1 MRAIVAGY
9 PTSMGATS
17 WRGRLRDPVVWN
29 DGTQLLKTG
38 LAAVL
43 AWVLATE
50 VFSLSQSFLAPWAAL
65 LVVHATVYR
74 TFSRGLRQVAAA
86 VAGVLLAWAVGNAL
100 GLDTVSVALVIAL
113 GLAVGALPWFGEE
126 AITVAATAMVVLTT
140 GFSSDDSMLLDRLGD
155 TAIGIVVGLLV
166 NAAVWPPLRRR
177 TAITAMDHVDDD
189 IGELLAD
196 MGAKLVD
203 GCSDE
208 DVAAWVD
215 RTRELD
221 GDLDHAWALVRQAQE
236 SGRMNPR
243 RSARALR
250 DPQQWRALLRRMEQ
264 ALAETRSMARTLG
277 YQSASRDQWHPAF
290 REHWPVLVAD
300 AGLAIGDADPQ
311 AIGEV
316 RGRLDSLVDE
326 VGAVGASSPQWPV
339 YGALIINLRNTLDA
353 MDEVAAANP
362 LGQPPL
368 PIAPLQRL
376 GSSGRARLQAR
387 AAGDGHTSPDP

>member
-1 MRAIVAGY
+1 M
-9 PTSMGATS
+9 
-17 WRGRLRDPVVWN
+17 
-29 DGTQLLKTG
+29 
-38 LAAVL
+38 L

-86 VAGVLLAWAVGNAL
+86 VAGVVLAWAVGNAL
-100 GLDTVSVALVIAL
+100 GLDTVSVAVVLGL

-140 GFSSDDSMLLDRLGD
+140 GFSSDDSMLLERLGD

-177 TAITAMDHVDDD
+177 TAITAMNHIDDD
-189 IGELLAD
+189 IGELLVAI
-196 MGAKLVD
+196 GARVAD
-203 GCSDE
+203 GCDDD
-208 DVAAWVD
+208 DVAGWVD

-243 RSARALR
+243 RSARELR
-250 DPQQWRALLRRMEQ
+250 DPRQWRGLLRRMEQ
-264 ALAETRSMARTLG
+264 AVSETRSLARTLG
-277 YQSASRDQWHPAF
+277 YHSASRDQWHPAF
-290 REHWPVLVAD
+290 RERWPVLVGDAGRAVAGAD
-300 AGLAIGDADPQ
+300 ADAIR
-311 AIGEV
+311 EV
-316 RGRLDSLVDE
+316 RERLSALVDE
-326 VGAVGASSPQWPV
+326 VGAVGPSSSQWPV

-387 AAGDGHTSPDP
+387 AAGERHSPPDP

>member
-1 MRAIVAGY
+1 
-9 PTSMGATS
+9 MGTTV
-17 WRGRLRDPVVWN
+17 WRGRLRDPVFWN

-86 VAGVLLAWAVGNAL
+86 VAGVLLAWGVGNAL
-100 GLDTVSVALVIAL
+100 GLDTTSVALVIAL
-113 GLAVGALPWFGEE
+113 GLAVGALPWFGDE

-155 TAIGIVVGLLV
+155 TAIGIVVGLVV

-177 TAITAMDHVDDD
+177 TAITAMNHVDDD
-189 IGELLAD
+189 IGKLLAD
-196 MGAKLVD
+196 MGTRLVD
-203 GCSDE
+203 GCDDD
-208 DVAAWVD
+208 DVADWVD
-215 RTRELD
+215 RTRALD
-221 GDLDHAWALVRQAQE
+221 GDLDHAWSLVRQAQE

-243 RSARALR
+243 RSARELR
-250 DPQQWRALLRRMEQ
+250 DPHQWRALLRRMEQ
-264 ALAETRSMARTLG
+264 AVAETRSMARTLG
-277 YQSASRDQWHPAF
+277 YHSASRVQWHPVF
-290 REHWPVLVAD
+290 RDRWPLLVGD
-300 AGLAIGDADPQ
+300 AGRAIADADPQ
-311 AIGEV
+311 AIREV
-316 RGRLDSLVDE
+316 RERLSSLVDG
-326 VGAVGASSPQWPV
+326 VGTVGPSSPQWPV

-362 LGQPPL
+362 IGQPAL

-376 GSSGRARLQAR
+376 GSSGRARLQSR
-387 AAGDGHTSPDP
+387 AAGDGDTPPDP

>member
-1 MRAIVAGY
+1 MAD
-9 PTSMGATS
+9 
-17 WRGRLRDPVVWN
+17 WRGRVRDPVFW
-29 DGTQLLKTG
+29 DGVAQLVKTG

-86 VAGVLLAWAVGNAL
+86 VAGVVLAWGVGNAL
-100 GLDTVSVALVIAL
+100 GLDTFSVAVVLML
-113 GLAVGALPWFGEE
+113 GLVVGALPWFGEE

-140 GFSSDDSMLLDRLGD
+140 GFSDDDTMLLDRLGD

-177 TAITAMDHVDDD
+177 TAITAMNHIDDD

-196 MGAKLVD
+196 MGARLVH
-203 GCSDE
+203 GCEDD
-208 DVAAWVD
+208 DVAEWVD
-215 RTRELD
+215 RTRSLD

-243 RSARALR
+243 RSARELR
-250 DPQQWRALLRRMEQ
+250 DPRRWRALLGRMEQ
-264 ALAETRSMARTLG
+264 AIAETRSMARTLG
-277 YQSASRDQWHPAF
+277 YQSASRREWHPAF
-290 REHWPVLVAD
+290 RERWPILVED
-300 AGLAIGDADPQ
+300 AGHAIADADPG
-311 AIGEV
+311 AIHGV
-316 RGRLDSLVDE
+316 RERLSAL
-326 VGAVGASSPQWPV
+326 VGAVGPSSPQWPV

-353 MDEVAAANP
+353 MDEVATANP
-362 LGQPPL
+362 IGQPPL

-376 GSSGRARLQAR
+376 GSSGRARLQSR
-387 AAGDGHTSPDP
+387 TAGHGDAPTDA

>member
-1 MRAIVAGY
+1 
-9 PTSMGATS
+9 
-17 WRGRLRDPVVWN
+17 
-29 DGTQLLKTG
+29 
-38 LAAVL
+38 VL

-177 TAITAMDHVDDD
+177 TAITAMNHIDDD

-196 MGAKLVD
+196 MGARLVH
-203 GCSDE
+203 GCDDD
-208 DVAAWVD
+208 DVAGWVD
-215 RTRELD
+215 RTRSLD
-221 GDLDHAWALVRQAQE
+221 GDLDHAWALMRQAQE

-243 RSARALR
+243 RSARGLR
-250 DPQQWRALLRRMEQ
+250 DPRQWRALLRRMEQ
-264 ALAETRSMARTLG
+264 AVAETRSMARTLG
-277 YQSASRDQWHPAF
+277 YHSANRDQWHPAF
-290 REHWPVLVAD
+290 RERWPLLVAD
-300 AGLAIGDADPQ
+300 AGRAIADADPQ
-311 AIGEV
+311 GIRAV
-316 RGRLDSLVDE
+316 RERLSSLVDE
-326 VGAVGASSPQWPV
+326 VGTVEQSSAQWPV

-362 LGQPPL
+362 IGQPPL

-376 GSSGRARLQAR
+376 GSRGRARLQSR
-387 AAGDGHTSPDP
+387 TAGDGDAPTDA

>member
-1 MRAIVAGY
+1 MVEGVA
-9 PTSMGATS
+9 A
-17 WRGRLRDPVVWN
+17 GRLRDPVFWN

-86 VAGVLLAWAVGNAL
+86 VAGVVLAWAVGNAL
-100 GLDTVSVALVIAL
+100 GLDTVSVAVVIAL
-113 GLAVGALPWFGEE
+113 GLAIGALPWFGEE

-177 TAITAMDHVDDD
+177 TAITAMNHIDDD

-196 MGAKLVD
+196 MGTRLVD
-203 GCSDE
+203 GCDDD
-208 DVAAWVD
+208 DVADWVD

-221 GDLDHAWALVRQAQE
+221 GDLDHAWSLVRQAQE
-236 SGRMNPR
+236 SGRLNPR
-243 RSARALR
+243 RSARELR
-250 DPQQWRALLRRMEQ
+250 DPAAVAGSAAPHGAGDRGDSEHGAHARLPLGEQ
-264 ALAETRSMARTLG
+264 GPLASRLSGALAA
-277 YQSASRDQWHPAF
+277 P
-290 REHWPVLVAD
+290 
-300 AGLAIGDADPQ
+300 
-311 AIGEV
+311 
-316 RGRLDSLVDE
+316 GR
-326 VGAVGASSPQWPV
+326 
-339 YGALIINLRNTLDA
+339 
-353 MDEVAAANP
+353 
-362 LGQPPL
+362 
-368 PIAPLQRL
+368 
-376 GSSGRARLQAR
+376 
-387 AAGDGHTSPDP
+387 

>member
-1 MRAIVAGY
+1 MRLVSRGY
-9 PTSMGATS
+9 RYLMATTV
-17 WRGRLRDPVVWN
+17 WRGRLRDPVLWN

-140 GFSSDDSMLLDRLGD
+140 GFTSDDSVLLDRLGD

-177 TAITAMDHVDDD
+177 TAITAMNHIDDD
-189 IGELLAD
+189 IGELLVD
-196 MGAKLVD
+196 IGARLVD
-203 GCSDE
+203 GCEDD
-208 DVAAWVD
+208 DVAGWVD
-215 RTRELD
+215 RTRSLD
-221 GDLDHAWALVRQAQE
+221 GDLDHVWALVRQAQE
-236 SGRMNPR
+236 SSRMNPR
-243 RSARALR
+243 RSARELR
-250 DPQQWRALLRRMEQ
+250 DPQQWRGLLRRMEQ
-264 ALAETRSMARTLG
+264 AVAETRSMARTLG
-277 YQSASRDQWHPAF
+277 YHSAGRGLWHPVF
-290 REHWPVLVAD
+290 RDRWPLLVGD
-300 AGLAIGDADPQ
+300 AGRAIADADPQ
-311 AIGEV
+311 AIRET
-316 RGRLDSLVDE
+316 RERLSALVEE
-326 VGAVGASSPQWPV
+326 VGAVDPSSTQWPV

-387 AAGDGHTSPDP
+387 AAGDGDTAPDQ

>member
-1 MRAIVAGY
+1 M
-9 PTSMGATS
+9 
-17 WRGRLRDPVVWN
+17 
-29 DGTQLLKTG
+29 
-38 LAAVL
+38 L

-50 VFSLSQSFLAPWAAL
+50 VFELSQSFLAPWAAL

-74 TFSRGLRQVAAA
+74 TFSRGLRQVGAA

-113 GLAVGALPWFGEE
+113 GLAIGALPWFGEE

-177 TAITAMDHVDDD
+177 TAITAMNHIDDD

-196 MGAKLVD
+196 MGARLVD
-203 GCSDE
+203 GCDDD
-208 DVAAWVD
+208 DVADWVD
-215 RTRELD
+215 RTRSLD
-221 GDLDHAWALVRQAQE
+221 GDLDHVWSLVRQAQE
-236 SGRMNPR
+236 SSRMNPR
-243 RSARALR
+243 RSARELR
-250 DPQQWRALLRRMEQ
+250 DPQQWRGLLRRMEQ
-264 ALAETRSMARTLG
+264 AVAETRSMARTLG
-277 YQSASRDQWHPAF
+277 YHSASRGLWHPVF
-290 REHWPVLVAD
+290 RDRWPLLVGD
-300 AGLAIGDADPQ
+300 AGRAIADADPR
-311 AIGEV
+311 AIRET
-316 RGRLDSLVDE
+316 RERLSSLVEE
-326 VGAVGASSPQWPV
+326 VGAVDPSSTQWPV

-368 PIAPLQRL
+368 PIASLQRL
-376 GSSGRARLQAR
+376 GSSGRARLQSR
-387 AAGDGHTSPDP
+387 AAGDGHTAPDP

>member
-1 MRAIVAGY
+1 LSVVERVA
-9 PTSMGATS
+9 P
-17 WRGRLRDPVVWN
+17 GRLRDPVLWN
-29 DGTQLLKTG
+29 DGIQLVKTG

-50 VFSLSQSFLAPWAAL
+50 VFELSQSFLAPWAAL

-74 TFSRGLRQVAAA
+74 TFSRGLRQVGAA
-86 VAGVLLAWAVGNAL
+86 VAGVLLAWAVGNVF
-100 GLDTVSVALVIAL
+100 GLDTLSVALVIAF
-113 GLAVGALPWFGEE
+113 GLAIGALPWFGEE

-177 TAITAMDHVDDD
+177 TAITAMNHIDDD

-196 MGAKLVD
+196 MGARLVD
-203 GCSDE
+203 GCEDE
-208 DVAAWVD
+208 DVAEWVD
-215 RTRELD
+215 RTRSLD
-221 GDLDHAWALVRQAQE
+221 GDLDHVWSLVRQAQE
-236 SGRMNPR
+236 SSRMNPR
-243 RSARALR
+243 RSARGLR
-250 DPQQWRALLRRMEQ
+250 DPRQWRALLRRMEQ
-264 ALAETRSMARTLG
+264 AVAETRSMARTLG
-277 YQSASRDQWHPAF
+277 YHSAGRAQWHPVF
-290 REHWPVLVAD
+290 RERWPVLVGD
-300 AGLAIGDADPQ
+300 AGRAIADADPQ
-311 AIGEV
+311 AIREI
-316 RGRLDSLVDE
+316 RERLSSLVEE
-326 VGAVGASSPQWPV
+326 VGAVDPSSTHWPV

-376 GSSGRARLQAR
+376 GSSGRARLQSR
-387 AAGDGHTSPDP
+387 AARDGDTRPDP

>member
-1 MRAIVAGY
+1 VLEGVA
-9 PTSMGATS
+9 S
-17 WRGRLRDPVVWN
+17 GRLRDPVFWN

-100 GLDTVSVALVIAL
+100 GLDTVSVAVVLTL
-113 GLAVGALPWFGEE
+113 GLAIGALPWFGEE

-177 TAITAMDHVDDD
+177 TAITAMNHVDDD

-196 MGAKLVD
+196 MGARLVD
-203 GCSDE
+203 GCSDD
-208 DVAAWVD
+208 DVADWVE
-215 RTRELD
+215 RTRALD
-221 GDLDHAWALVRQAQE
+221 GDLDHAWSLVRQAQE

-243 RSARALR
+243 RSARGLR
-250 DPQQWRALLRRMEQ
+250 DPRQWRALLHRMEQ
-264 ALAETRSMARTLG
+264 AVAETRSMARTLG
-277 YQSASRDQWHPAF
+277 YHSSSRDRWDPAF
-290 REHWPVLVAD
+290 RERWPLLVGD
-300 AGLAIGDADPQ
+300 AGRAIADADPG
-311 AIGEV
+311 AIREI
-316 RGRLDSLVDE
+316 RERLSALVDE
-326 VGAVGASSPQWPV
+326 LGSVGPSSPQWPV
-339 YGALIINLRNTLDA
+339 HGALIINLRNTLDA

-387 AAGDGHTSPDP
+387 AAVDGDTAPDP

>member
-1 MRAIVAGY
+1 M
-9 PTSMGATS
+9 TQATP
-17 WRGRLRDPVVWN
+17 GRLRDPVFWN
-29 DGTQLLKTG
+29 DGTQLLKTL

-100 GLDTVSVALVIAL
+100 GLDTVSVALVLAL

-126 AITVAATAMVVLTT
+126 SITVAATALVVLTT
-140 GFSSDDSMLLDRLGD
+140 GFSGDDSMLLDRLGD

-177 TAITAMDHVDDD
+177 TAITAMNHIDDD
-189 IGELLAD
+189 IGVLLAD
-196 MGAKLVD
+196 MGARLVD
-203 GCSDE
+203 GCD
-208 DVAAWVD
+208 DDDIADWVD
-215 RTRELD
+215 RTRTLD

-236 SGRMNPR
+236 SSRMNPR
-243 RSARALR
+243 RSARGLR
-250 DPQQWRALLRRMEQ
+250 DPRQWRALLRRMEQ
-264 ALAETRSMARTLG
+264 AVAETRSMARTLG
-277 YQSASRDQWHPAF
+277 YHSASRHQWHPTF
-290 REHWPVLVAD
+290 GERWPLLVGD
-300 AGLAIGDADPQ
+300 AGRAIADADPQ
-311 AIGEV
+311 AIREI
-316 RGRLDSLVDE
+316 RARLSALVDE
-326 VGAVGASSPQWPV
+326 VGDVGPSSPQWPV

-376 GSSGRARLQAR
+376 GSSGRARLQSRTAVDR
-387 AAGDGHTSPDP
+387 HAPPDP